1 MKYFTLTYIL
11 LLASFA
17 FAYFSPAQLEIL
29 DLHYKIQP
37 KNFKPTDDI
46 RTFYSLLSI
55 KPSASDDELESAY
68 RKMSRKLHPDK
79 FVKADPK
86 DRRRAERKFETL
98 SLVISIL
105 RDVERRKNYDYFVK
119 NGFPVWDNSKARYIF
134 KNRSKP
140 TFVITLSV
148 ILLLSTIGQVIILKL
163 NKKQKN
169 KRVEQILRDVRWKAD
184 NMSKSTMKSNKVMEL
199 PDDYELDTNFSG
211 YSVDDKLVT
220 YCGKVF
226 IVKPDRS
233 VLLYNDEN
241 LNVEDETAMN
251 DLVKKIM
258 ESGHFSLYGLQ
269 KKEMNRKERREVEK
283 KNKKESNSE
292 VDDVVEKLVQF
303 KEDESALK
311 LTDLYP
317 VKIVLGIWRLIFGKV
332 NKESSNET
340 LKHTESND
348 TVETEV
354 EEEVEE
360 KPVSSKV
367 KVSNLKTSSD
377 GKVTLPNGKTLRS
390 RKK

>member
-119 NGFPVWDNSKARYIF
+119 NGFPVWDNNKARYIF

-184 NMSKSTMKSNKVMEL
+184 NMSKSTMESNKVMEL

-258 ESGHFSLYGLQ
+258 ESGHFSLYGFQ

-283 KNKKESNSE
+283 KNKKDSNSE